1 MLMLLMTILLL
12 ILILIRVPI
21 AFAILF
27 SGIIGLLVL
36 DGPAGLFGVLATI
49 PQSAASKES
58 LAAIPLF
65 ILMAQFILHSG
76 ALNDSI

>member
-1 MLMLLMTILLL
+1 M
-12 ILILIRVPI
+12 
-21 AFAILF
+21 
-27 SGIIGLLVL
+27 
-36 DGPAGLFGVLATI
+36 TI

-76 ALNDSI
+76 ALNDLFASARVIVGRIRGGTAVAAVSAGAVFASVSGSSMAAAANLAHT